1 MKFELTSSKR
11 APGAAGK
18 PKPPPLSAKA
28 AGKRPV
34 DRPLDRPDSDGSP
47 DGKVQGRFREG
58 SRPLDRPDSDG
69 SPDAADDDFGARQ
82 AKPRRAKLDQN
93 DRPIRESRTKVQV
106 RRDRG

>member
-1 MKFELTSSKR
+1 VKFELTSSKR

-34 DRPLDRPDSDGSP
+34 D
-47 DGKVQGRFREG
+47 
-58 SRPLDRPDSDG
+58 RPLDRPDSDG